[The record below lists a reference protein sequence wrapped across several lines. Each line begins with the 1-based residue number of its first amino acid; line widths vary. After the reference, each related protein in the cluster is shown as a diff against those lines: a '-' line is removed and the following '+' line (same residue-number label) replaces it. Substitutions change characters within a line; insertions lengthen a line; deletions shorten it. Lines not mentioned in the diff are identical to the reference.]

1 MDFVGDG
8 DSEPGDDDDDEDEDE
23 DDDEDEEDEDEGS
36 VRRARIIPW
45 GSWDTVLSRLAHQA
59 HNVEGK
65 LTLQL
70 NIRRAD
76 PRPFNLDHLLPN
88 FLGHG
93 GSVDINCT

>member
-8 DSEPGDDDDDEDEDE
+8 DSEPEDDDDEDEGE
-23 DDDEDEEDEDEGS
+23 DDDEDEDEGS
-36 VRRARIIPW
+36 VRRARTIPW

-76 PRPFNLDHLLPN
+76 PRPFNLDHLLLN